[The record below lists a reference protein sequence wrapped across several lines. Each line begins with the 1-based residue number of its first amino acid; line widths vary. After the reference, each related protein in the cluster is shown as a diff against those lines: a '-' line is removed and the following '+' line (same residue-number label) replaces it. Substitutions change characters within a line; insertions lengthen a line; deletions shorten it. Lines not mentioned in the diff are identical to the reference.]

1 MAVKRSNN
9 FISQQRVDVPHL
21 RSIES
26 AVSNDFDE
34 LVKSFLTNGP
44 ESYVVRGLEISM
56 PGSIGSSASSLQLIV
71 DNAAFLI
78 GTSGTSGTFLSVPTG
93 TPSEN
98 LNSSTNSKVSGAFTP
113 NATNYLSIDFLR
125 EIDDSTLGPVQIWSQ
140 TTKNETSKTVPLAQ
154 ILGYKLIVST
164 SPFDG
169 VSLPI
174 ALIKTDA
181 SNNVVEIDDSRP
193 LLYRLGTAGVSD
205 PNPFYTFDWTLQSEG
220 RQENPYSSSDS
231 SVSPFRGGDKQI
243 NSLKTLIDA
252 MMSSLKEIKGTVF
265 WYSQNKAGSLFK
277 LKQDTAN
284 TVLSGRGTLTHSL
297 STPGLLNWSDN
308 IFINFV
314 SSRVSYQLNANPS
327 STDISLADGQVAYV
341 TLQRDLPISPK
352 LVTINGSPTVT
363 SVGSVPWTSGLVSGD
378 YIKNAALDSTK
389 YYRILTV
396 DSPSQVT
403 LSSVYVDGSSGAPG
417 IDAQYSYGIYSTS
430 PVPSTTRHIRI
441 ANRENVPFDED
452 TFWLYF
458 RDDRSGSIP
467 RIYVRF
473 LGAELEQGES
483 KSISDETPL
492 PLKQFLGFD
501 PENGT
506 SVNYTAYPSAD
517 LSNSFT
523 STDSLAQAISTNTAN
538 LNDVVDGIRK
548 VYYERMVISAE
559 IDAGTAITIPLDTR
573 NGSVQKQYLVGNGAL
588 FILLNGSAIDDGVE
602 YSEMGVANTLSTQIT
617 INIDLEI
624 GDVLTFRMFVPEI
637 FASIVPAAPFWRLA
651 QDSISGTAVS
661 FLPNVYNLGTDK
673 LSVWRNG
680 VHIINSASI
689 GSNVDRYLESGSSS
703 ISLGLS
709 VVATDVIEAINYSD
723 TPNWRTL
730 ISTFTGSILSVP
742 SYVMGADRIA
752 IYRNGILMN
761 DQGLGSST
769 DQYTEASISTLN
781 LVSAS
786 TIVDVFDI
794 TFFGSSPIFRNFV
807 TGVTGTVINTGTPYT
822 VGNSKLL
829 VFKNG
834 VLMTNSLSIGTAAQ
848 QYQESG
854 PSQVTLQVAAIVTD
868 VFCFINLA

>member
-1 MAVKRSNN
+1 MAVKRRNN

-56 PGSIGSSASSLQLIV
+56 PGSIGASASSLQLIV
-71 DNAAFLI
+71 DNAACLI
-78 GTSGTSGTFLSVPTG
+78 GTSTTSGTFLSIPSG

-98 LNSSTNSKVSGAFTP
+98 LNSSTNTKVIGSFTP
-113 NATNYLSIDFLR
+113 NTTNYLSIDFLR
-125 EIDDSTLGPVQIWSQ
+125 EIDDSTLGPIQIWNQ
-140 TTKNETSKTVPLAQ
+140 TTKDETSKTVPLAQ

-193 LLYRLGTAGVSD
+193 MLYRLGTAGVSD
-205 PNPFYTFDWTLQSEG
+205 PNPSYTFDWSLQSEG
-220 RQENPYSSSDS
+220 RQENPYNSSDS
-231 SVSPFRGGDKQI
+231 SISPFRGGDKQI

-265 WYSQNKAGSLFK
+265 WYSENKGGSLFK

-297 STPGLLNWSDN
+297 ATPGLLNWSDN

-314 SSRVSYQLNANPS
+314 SSRVSYQISANPS
-327 STDISLADGQVAYV
+327 TIDILLADGQVAYV
-341 TLQRDLPISPK
+341 TLQRDKAIAPK
-352 LVTINGSPTVT
+352 LVVVNGSPTVT
-363 SVGSVPWTSGLVSGD
+363 SVGSVPWTSGLVAGD
-378 YIKNAALDSTK
+378 YIKNAALDATK
-389 YYRILTV
+389 YYKILTI
-396 DSPSQVT
+396 DSSSQVT
-403 LSSVYVDGSSGAPG
+403 LSSVYLDGSSGASG
-417 IDAQYSYGIYSTS
+417 IDAQYSYGVYSTS
-430 PVPSTTRHIRI
+430 PVPSTTRHVKI
-441 ANRENVPFDED
+441 ASRENVPFDED

-506 SVNYTAYPSAD
+506 SVNYTAFPSAD

-523 STDSLAQAISTNTAN
+523 STDSLAKAISTNTAN
-538 LNDVVDGIRK
+538 INDIVDGIRK
-548 VYYERMVISAE
+548 VYYERFVVTAE
-559 IDAGTAITIPLDTR
+559 IDAGTTITIPLDSR
-573 NGSVQKQYLVGNGAL
+573 NGNTQKQYLVGNGAL
-588 FILLNGSAIDDGVE
+588 MVLLNGRNIDDGIE
-602 YSEMGVANTLSTQIT
+602 YSEVGIVNTLSTQIT

-624 GDVLTFRMFVPEI
+624 GDVLTYRMFVPEV
-637 FASIVPAAPFWRLA
+637 FASIIPAAPFWRLA
-651 QDSISGTAVS
+651 QDGITGTAVS
-661 FLPNVYNLGTDK
+661 LLPNVYNLGSGK
-673 LSVWRNG
+673 LNVWRNG
-680 VHIINSASI
+680 VHLINSGSV
-689 GSNVDRYLESGSSS
+689 GSNVDRYLEAGSSS

-709 VVATDVIEAINYSD
+709 AVSTDVIESINYSD
-723 TPNWRTL
+723 IPNWRTI
-730 ISTFTGSILSVP
+730 ISTFTGSVLSVP
-742 SYVMGADRIA
+742 AYIQGVDRIA

-761 DQGLGSST
+761 DQGLGSAT
-769 DQYTEASISTLN
+769 DQYTEASISTIN
-781 LVSAS
+781 LASAS
-786 TIVDVFDI
+786 TVVDVFDI
-794 TFFGSSPIFRNFV
+794 AFLGSAPIFRNFV
-807 TGVTGTVINTGTPYT
+807 TSVTGTVINTGTPYT
-822 VGNSKLL
+822 VGNGKLM

-834 VLMTNSLSIGTAAQ
+834 VLMTNSLVLGTSAQ
-848 QYQESG
+848 QYQETG
-854 PSQVTLQVAAIVTD
+854 PSQVTLQVAAVLTD